1 MTGQKAASSI
11 HEKHLVSL
19 GKALQALREE
29 ESVKA
34 LIDITLDYLKTEFN
48 FALAWIGL
56 YDRTNHRILGQ
67 GGFTPVGETAFLSQA
82 YNIEPGDVL
91 EQVVI
96 QQRPVGVADLQEEMR
111 AGRWR
116 KSAQKLEI
124 HGTIIFPLRYRDQC
138 VGVVLL
144 GSQLWGVSP
153 QSDEKSRMSML
164 FGELATTLYRCDI
177 DRQQEQSKRP
187 DVPILSLLG
196 QLRTLPSIDERLTA
210 IAKEVH
216 AFIQAHHTYIYWFE
230 AESRHFWPR
239 VAQTG
244 HRLSTHANGRA
255 TSDRVLSQTIP
266 VQHVNSFY
274 QTLSADQIVAIGD
287 VNSALNTDLSGR
299 LMQYIQGKALL
310 ASPVLFQNEL
320 MGFIAVADNES
331 RIWSEAEKT
340 FMRSVTQ
347 LLALFAPLETTEQ
360 VVQQV
365 KLDQALV
372 GEVSRAIYGE
382 EDWTQALNICAE
394 RLCQRLNAQ
403 RFFVLTYN
411 ANQEKFTVSYQNQL
425 PRHRSLNRS
434 LEHLND
440 IDWQMLERS
449 SEAVG
454 VEDLEED
461 LKLMAWREDFLDLG
475 MRSLLVCNTSIGNP
489 LMGMVIIGHDQPRTW
504 NRTERELLR
513 AVGQQIGLIL
523 RQWHLHSSVQ
533 QQEGFYQAIQWGLT
547 AMQRTH
553 TLDQLE
559 QASMQH
565 IASLMEAPLAT
576 LVSWKPGRKKAK
588 VVAAAVTDN
597 KFSIASDVS
606 MSIHTDL
613 LVQGTLATEGTLSIS
628 VDHLSPET
636 RHWLSGSGI
645 GQLLAMALR
654 TAPEHEPS
662 GIIIVADGMD
672 RFWSERHLD
681 VLEILGS
688 QLAWARRYLLLTE
701 NLAAYREELE
711 RLNWYKQRR
720 IEEFCRNLNVNVR
733 RLNELSHQK
742 DALASMRF
750 HQITRQLGQLLVQV
764 TPVIKKEQWR
774 IQAEYATMPLVT
786 LLKRAME
793 RVESLIKLRQIWSQV
808 HNESNLNIG
817 GDIAKI
823 EFVLF
828 ELLSTACCRS
838 EPNGRI
844 DIWCRPLDFHWL
856 ELSIT
861 DNGVIEPVLLEELHE
876 GRSPDLLAPSALDAP
891 PGLHLTICQSL
902 MKQIGGEFNLYRLED
917 GRILSRLLLAIAN
930 DGPDPANKIPPPPDR
945 RFT

>member
-1 MTGQKAASSI
+1 MTGQKAVSSS

-29 ESVKA
+29 ESVEA
-34 LIDITLDYLKTEFN
+34 LIDITLDYLRSEFN
-48 FALAWIGL
+48 FALVWLGL
-56 YDRTNHRILGQ
+56 YDRTNHRIQGK
-67 GGFTPVGETAFLSQA
+67 GGFTPVGDAAVLTQTYTL
-82 YNIEPGDVL
+82 EPGDIL
-91 EQVVI
+91 EQVVV

-116 KSAQKLEI
+116 KLAQKFDI
-124 HGTIIFPLRYRDQC
+124 HGTIIFPLRYREQC
-138 VGVVLL
+138 LGIVML

-164 FGELATTLYRCDI
+164 FGELATTLYRSDV
-177 DRQQEQSKRP
+177 DRQRQQMKKPE
-187 DVPILSLLG
+187 VPLLSLLG
-196 QLRTLPSIDERLTA
+196 RLRTLPSVDERLTA
-210 IAKEVH
+210 IAQEIH
-216 AFIQAHHTYIYWFE
+216 SFIRAHHTYIYSFE
-230 AESRHFWPR
+230 AESRHFWQR
-239 VAQTG
+239 IAQAG
-244 HRLSTHANGRA
+244 HRAGAHVNGRA
-255 TSDRVLSQTIP
+255 TANRDLNQNIP
-266 VQHVNSFY
+266 VHHVTSFY
-274 QTLSADQIVAIGD
+274 QALSADQIVVIGD
-287 VNSALNTDLSGR
+287 VNSALNTDLAGR
-299 LMQYIQGKALL
+299 LMQYVHGTSLL
-310 ASPVLFQNEL
+310 AAPVLFQNEL
-320 MGFIAVADNES
+320 MGFIAVSDNES
-331 RIWSEAEKT
+331 RIWSEEEKT
-340 FMRSVTQ
+340 FMRSVAQ
-347 LLALFAPLETTEQ
+347 LLALFAPLENTEHI
-360 VVQQV
+360 VQQV
-365 KLDQALV
+365 KLDRALI
-372 GEVSRAIYGE
+372 GEIARAIYS
-382 EDWTQALNICAE
+382 EDDWNQVFDACAE
-394 RLCQRLNAQ
+394 RLCDRLKVQ

-411 ANQEKFTVSYQNQL
+411 VNQEKFTVAYQNQPARL
-425 PRHRSLNRS
+425 RTLNRS
-434 LEHLND
+434 LQHLND
-440 IDWQMLERS
+440 VDWQMLERS
-449 SEAVG
+449 SDAVG

-489 LMGMVIIGHDQPRTW
+489 LQGMVIVGHDLPRTW
-504 NRTERELLR
+504 NRADRDLLR
-513 AVGQQIGLIL
+513 AVGQQVGLIL
-523 RQWHLHSSVQ
+523 RQWQLHSGVQ

-553 TLDQLE
+553 NLEQLE

-565 IASLMEAPLAT
+565 IANLMEAPLAT
-576 LVSWKPGRKKAK
+576 LVSWRPGRKKAK

-597 KFSIASDVS
+597 KFSIAPDVS

-613 LVQGTLATEGTLSIS
+613 LIQGTLATDGVLSIS

-662 GIIIVADGMD
+662 GILIVADGMD

-701 NLAAYREELE
+701 SLIAYRAELE

-733 RLNELSHQK
+733 RLNELSHQR

-750 HQITRQLGQLLVQV
+750 HQITRQLGQMLVQV
-764 TPVIKKEQWR
+764 APVIKREQWR
-774 IQAEYATMPLVT
+774 IQTEYATMPLVT

-793 RVESLIKLRQIWSQV
+793 RVEALIKQRQLWSQV

-817 GDIAKI
+817 GDIPKI

-828 ELLSTACCRS
+828 EILSAACWRS

-844 DIWCRPLDFHWL
+844 DIWCRPLDFHWM

-861 DNGVIEPVLLEELHE
+861 DNGEVEPVLLEELHE
-876 GRSPDLLAPSALDAP
+876 GRSPDLLAPSALDTP

-917 GRILSRLLLAIAN
+917 GRTLSRLLLAIAN
-930 DGPDPANKIPPPPDR
+930 DGPESSGKTPPPPDR